1 MDSVIGLFLQQ
12 YQRKAQRGGEPN
24 DRQYDRKIE
33 RYIRRM
39 KPEELD
45 KVLNGEE
52 DDRLDE
58 SWKAKRY
65 QLDVGRQMWF
75 ELAPNIG
82 LEELGSLHTPGL
94 VRLIPAYAG

>member
-1 MDSVIGLFLQQ
+1 MASVIGLFLQQ
-12 YQRKAQRGGEPN
+12 YQRKAQRGAEPN

-52 DDRLDE
+52 GDRLDE

>member
-1 MDSVIGLFLQQ
+1 MQPGGHRFDPGQLHQRYAKKNKKDMASVIGLFLQQ
-12 YQRKAQRGGEPN
+12 YQRKAQRGAEPN

-58 SWKAKRY
+58 S
-65 QLDVGRQMWF
+65 
-75 ELAPNIG
+75 
-82 LEELGSLHTPGL
+82 
-94 VRLIPAYAG
+94 

>member
-1 MDSVIGLFLQQ
+1 MQPGGHRFDPGQLHQRYAKKNKKDMASVIGLFLQQ
-12 YQRKAQRGGEPN
+12 YQRKAQRGAEPN

-52 DDRLDE
+52 YDRLDE
-58 SWKAKRY
+58 S
-65 QLDVGRQMWF
+65 
-75 ELAPNIG
+75 
-82 LEELGSLHTPGL
+82 
-94 VRLIPAYAG
+94 